1 VGEEV
6 PATSDLLT
14 PDPAGLPVEDSTED
28 FVRNTAVMSVGTALS
43 RLTGFLRLSAAS
55 AALGANLFS
64 DAYNTA
70 NITPNIIYELV
81 LGGILTSVFVPVFVE
96 WLHKHGR
103 DEAWAVG
110 QRILTLALV
119 SLSAIAVLGA
129 ILAPQI
135 MSLYYA
141 GAPDATRE
149 ASVETG
155 AFFLRWFMPQIVFYG
170 VGAVAIGLLTAHR
183 KFAIVMF
190 APILNNLSVIFTF
203 VAFAL
208 LHDGQV
214 ALGTVSTGEQLL
226 LALGT
231 TLGVL
236 AMTVALWPSLRRLG
250 FRWHLRFD
258 WNHPAVRRLVRLA
271 LWVVVYVAANQ
282 VAYMVVLVLSNQHEG
297 WVTTYQYAFILF
309 QLPHA
314 IFAVSVFTAL
324 LPGMSGR
331 WTAEDPAGV
340 RQLLSQGLRS
350 TAFIV
355 LPAAAGYLALATPIV
370 LLLLQR
376 GQTSV
381 ADAELIA
388 ATLQAFALGLVFFST
403 FQLLSRTFYAMQDTR
418 TPALVNVG
426 AAALNIVVN
435 VALVNTFDLGVQG
448 LALGHAISYVFSTVV
463 CLAIMRTRLGGLDGA
478 RIGRTLALVV
488 PSAAATGL
496 AAWAAAQGVA
506 AALPDGTTERVLQV
520 VAGVSA
526 GVLVYASLTLILRME
541 EAEYLKM
548 VLARRFRR

>member
-6 PATSDLLT
+6 RPTSDLLT
-14 PDPAGLPVEDSTED
+14 PDPAGLPTEDSAED
-28 FVRNTAVMSVGTALS
+28 FVRHTAVMSVGTALS

-103 DEAWAVG
+103 DEAWAVAD
-110 QRILTLALV
+110 RVLTLALV
-119 SLSAIAVLGA
+119 SLSGIAALGA
-129 ILAPQI
+129 LFAPQI

-141 GAPDATRE
+141 SAPDATRE
-149 ASVETG
+149 ESIATA

-183 KFAIVMF
+183 RFAAVMF
-190 APILNNLSVIFTF
+190 APILNNVAVIFTF

-208 LHDGQV
+208 LHDGDV
-214 ALGTVSTGEQLL
+214 ALGTVSDGEKLL

-231 TLGVL
+231 SFGVL
-236 AMTVALWPSLRRLG
+236 AMTVALWPSLRRMG

-258 WNHPAVRRLVRLA
+258 WNHPAVRRLARLA
-271 LWVVVYVAANQ
+271 AWVVLYVAANQ
-282 VAYMVVLVLSNQHEG
+282 IAYMVVLVLSNQHEG

-314 IFAVSVFTAL
+314 IFTVSIFTAL

-331 WTAEDPAGV
+331 WTAGDPAGV

-355 LPAAAGYLALATPIV
+355 LPATAGYLALAAPIV

-376 GQTSV
+376 GQTTVS
-381 ADAELIA
+381 DALLIA
-388 ATLQAFALGLVFFST
+388 ETLQAFAIGLVFFST

-426 AAALNIVVN
+426 AAALNIGVN
-435 VALVNTFDLGVQG
+435 VVFVNGLDLGVQS
-448 LALGHAISYVFSTVV
+448 LALGHAISYAFSTVV
-463 CLAIMRTRLGGLDGA
+463 CLVILRSRLGGLDG
-478 RIGRTLALVV
+478 RRVGRTLALVV
-488 PSAAATGL
+488 PAAAATGL
-496 AAWAAAQGVA
+496 AAWAAAYWIGAV
-506 AALPDGTTERVLQV
+506 LEEGTTERVLQV
-520 VAGVSA
+520 ICGVGA

-541 EAEYLKM
+541 EAEYLK
-548 VLARRFRR
+548 VLLVRRFRR

>member
-1 VGEEV
+1 
-6 PATSDLLT
+6 
-14 PDPAGLPVEDSTED
+14 
-28 FVRNTAVMSVGTALS
+28 MSVGTTLS

-96 WLHKHGR
+96 WLHKYGR
-103 DEAWAVG
+103 EEAWAVAD
-110 QRILTLALV
+110 RVLTLALV
-119 SLSAIAVLGA
+119 TLSAVAALGA
-129 ILAPQI
+129 LFAPQI
-135 MSLYYA
+135 MRLYYA
-141 GAPDATRE
+141 GAPAASRE
-149 ASVETG
+149 ASIAAG

-170 VGAVAIGLLTAHR
+170 VGAAAIGLLTAHR
-183 KFAIVMF
+183 RFAATMF
-190 APILNNLSVIFTF
+190 APILNNLAVILTF

-208 LHDGQV
+208 LHKGEVD
-214 ALGTVSTGEQLL
+214 LGAVGTGERLL

-231 TLGVL
+231 SFGVL
-236 AMTVALWPSLRRLG
+236 AMTVALWPSLHRLG

-258 WNHPAVRRLVRLA
+258 WNHPAVRRLARLA

-282 VAYMVVLVLSNQHEG
+282 VAYMVVLVLSNRHEG

-314 IFAVSVFTAL
+314 IFAVSIFTAL
-324 LPGMSGR
+324 MPGMSGR
-331 WTAEDPAGV
+331 WTAEDPTGV

-376 GQTSV
+376 GQTTV
-381 ADAELIA
+381 ADARLIA
-388 ATLQAFALGLVFFST
+388 ETLQAFALGLAFFSA

-418 TPALVNVG
+418 TPALVNIG
-426 AAALNIVVN
+426 AAALNIGVN
-435 VALVNTFDLGVQG
+435 VVFVNGFGLGVQG
-448 LALGHAISYVFSTVV
+448 LALGHAISYAFSTAV
-463 CLAIMRTRLGGLDGA
+463 CLAILRSRLGGLDGP
-478 RIGRTLALVV
+478 RVGRTLALVV
-488 PSAAATGL
+488 PAAAATGL
-496 AAWAAAQGVA
+496 AAWAAAHGVGA
-506 AALPDGTTERVLQV
+506 VLTAGTTERVLQV
-520 VAGVSA
+520 VAGVAA

-541 EAEYLKM
+541 EAEYLKTM
-548 VLARRFRR
+548 LFRRFQR